1 MKLICQQPYYSH
13 NTLQTMEGFLLIGTT
28 RQTPTEQNFVHVIVE
43 KKQEEKALKE
53 EQKKKS
59 EITNFFDSN
68 NTAGKK
74 PSTNGVSLSHHQ
86 LLSVRYLLTNIFR
99 STAMHVFYVLA

>member
-1 MKLICQQPYYSH
+1 MKWICQQPYYSH
-13 NTLQTMEGFLLIGTT
+13 NTLQTTEGFLLIGTS
-28 RQTPTEQNFVHVIVE
+28 RQTPTKQNFVHVIVE

-86 LLSVRYLLTNIFR
+86 LLSMRYSLT
-99 STAMHVFYVLA
+99 